1 MRRRLNGI
9 DIRIALS
16 ALLVAVVAMG
26 VLAVGVVV
34 VGGQT
39 FADLM
44 AIDGVDVASSE
55 SMFQDSVGRVVVGA
69 LVLAI
74 GLSLVLAMFI
84 GRRLARPLHDAGD
97 AAQRIAR
104 GDYASRL
111 PRQGPD
117 EIVTLVDSF
126 NQMAESLQEQ
136 RRIRD
141 QFIADAAHELRT
153 PLTNLQGYLE
163 AMRDGVIAAEPA
175 AFESLLEET
184 GRLVRLSRS
193 LDTLAEGD
201 AGRVMRSV
209 AVDLGALLS
218 SSVELVEP
226 QMRSRGLRLDLRL
239 PQRLVVQGDPDALLQ
254 VLGNL
259 LQNAARYTPTGGQVA
274 VWADLDADDPGMA
287 RGLREQHRPGH
298 PAGGPA
304 ACLRA
309 LLSRGQVAIDRGR
322 RRGYRPGHRAHA
334 RGGERRQVGVESAN
348 GLTRFWFSV
357 PTGARIA
364 PKDIDSACR
373 LRHGGTM
380 GERTRRHARE
390 SRRRRTRTRTRP
402 PPERPGPEPRPTTAD
417 RPTTVQPDA
426 GPAGDRRQPRRHGA
440 DAPAGPGR
448 QHRHRPDA
456 RRGRRRPAGSRG
468 MGHVR
473 RVARQCIRH
482 PARPCPAGTPRR

>member
-1 MRRRLNGI
+1 MRQTHETTVRRRLNGI
-9 DIRIALS
+9 ELRIALS

-44 AIDGVDVASSE
+44 AVGGIDVGSSE
-55 SMFQDSVGRVVVGA
+55 SMFQDSVVRVVLGA
-69 LVLAI
+69 LVLAV

-84 GRRLARPLHDAGD
+84 GRRLARPLRDAGD

-117 EIVTLVDSF
+117 EIVTLADSF

-201 AGRVMRSV
+201 AGRVMRS
-209 AVDLGALLS
+209 G
-218 SSVELVEP
+218 
-226 QMRSRGLRLDLRL
+226 RGG
-239 PQRLVVQGDPDALLQ
+239 PGCAARLVGGAGGAPDA
-254 VLGNL
+254 VARRAPG
-259 LQNAARYTPTGGQVA
+259 AATAGA
-274 VWADLDADDPGMA
+274 AD
-287 RGLREQHRPGH
+287 
-298 PAGGPA
+298 
-304 ACLRA
+304 
-309 LLSRGQVAIDRGR
+309 
-322 RRGYRPGHRAHA
+322 
-334 RGGERRQVGVESAN
+334 
-348 GLTRFWFSV
+348 
-357 PTGARIA
+357 
-364 PKDIDSACR
+364 
-373 LRHGGTM
+373 
-380 GERTRRHARE
+380 
-390 SRRRRTRTRTRP
+390 
-402 PPERPGPEPRPTTAD
+402 
-417 RPTTVQPDA
+417 
-426 GPAGDRRQPRRHGA
+426 
-440 DAPAGPGR
+440 GPGR
-448 QHRHRPDA
+448 P
-456 RRGRRRPAGSRG
+456 
-468 MGHVR
+468 
-473 RVARQCIRH
+473 
-482 PARPCPAGTPRR
+482 